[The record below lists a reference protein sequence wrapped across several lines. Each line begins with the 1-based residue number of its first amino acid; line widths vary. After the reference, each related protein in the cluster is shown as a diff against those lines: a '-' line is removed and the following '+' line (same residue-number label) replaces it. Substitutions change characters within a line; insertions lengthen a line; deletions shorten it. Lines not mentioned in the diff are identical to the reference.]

1 MRSNNNTVSVGTI
14 VGYDFKSGKKLF
26 TEPNRVTRFPDQ
38 TLALPHADDLYLSN
52 GKNYRVVGV
61 RAGST
66 EIAWEIEVREET
78 DPPSSL

>member
-1 MRSNNNTVSVGTI
+1 VSDDNTVLVGTI

-26 TEPNRVTRFPDQ
+26 TETNRVTRFSNQ
-38 TLALPHADDLYLSN
+38 ALALPHADDLYLSS

-66 EIAWEIEVREET
+66 EAAWEIEVREET